1 MLLTIIQDPREAAF
15 VGATFTLTFGLVLLV
30 LGFIF
35 YYPYFKN
42 KFKHEY
48 GTKRSNIFEYMN
60 DAYKILSYHRSL
72 GLIFMGLLF
81 IIASIV
87 FFIMGLCK

>member
-1 MLLTIIQDPREAAF
+1 MLLTSIQDPREAAF
-15 VGATFTLTFGLVLLV
+15 VGATFSLTLGLVLLV
-30 LGFIF
+30 LGLIF
-35 YYPYFKN
+35 YYPYQKN

-48 GTKRSNIFEYMN
+48 GAKNNNIFEYMN

-72 GLIFMGLLF
+72 GLIFMGLVF

-87 FFIMGLCK
+87 FFTMGLFR